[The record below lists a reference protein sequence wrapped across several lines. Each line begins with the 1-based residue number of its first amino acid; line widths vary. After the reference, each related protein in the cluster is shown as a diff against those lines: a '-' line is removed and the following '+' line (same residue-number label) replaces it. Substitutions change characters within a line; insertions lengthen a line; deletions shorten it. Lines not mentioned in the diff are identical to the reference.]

1 MHTIKYLKENGIE
14 SLKEELGVIVKE
26 YDDLL
31 VLNYSQI
38 ESPKTHPI
46 VRECRGLILDKDF
59 NVVSRKLCRFFNYG
73 EAPDTMANLDFSKAV
88 VHEKVDGSLIGIFN
102 YNDHWYVATRGTA
115 FAEAETAWGG
125 TFKDLVYE
133 ALNVDDDEHF
143 NEECNIYLN
152 PEYTY
157 IFEVT
162 SPHNRVVVRHS
173 DTRLTLLTSRH
184 NETGEYGGE
193 HQENDAF
200 SIGADVVKKYS
211 FDSVEHCIEAARNLP
226 NLEEGYVV
234 YQDNQ
239 PVCKIK
245 SPTYVAIHSMKGD
258 GLTPRIAAT
267 LVLEQ
272 EHEEYLAYF
281 EEDRPF
287 FEKYIEAWDSF
298 NHKVCEV
305 YDEVSEIEDQ
315 KEFALAVKDYV
326 FSDLMFKTKKSSQHP
341 LHYFDSREISYRLK
355 MFRSWM
361 GEK

>member
-1 MHTIKYLKENGIE
+1 MQTIKYLKENGIE
-14 SLKEELGVIVKE
+14 SLKEELGIIVKE

-73 EAPDTMANLDFSKAV
+73 EAPDTMSHLNFSKAV
-88 VHEKVDGSLIGIFN
+88 VYEKIDGSLIGIFN
-102 YNDHWYVATRGTA
+102 YNGHWYVATRGTA

-162 SPHNRVVVRHS
+162 SPHNRVVVRHTE
-173 DTRLTLLTSRH
+173 TRLTLLTSRH

-193 HQENDAF
+193 DQENDAF

-234 YQDNQ
+234 YQDNE

-245 SPTYVAIHSMKGD
+245 SPAYLAAHTIRGE
-258 GLTPRIAAT
+258 GLTPRSAME

-272 EHEEYLAYF
+272 DHEEYLAYF

-287 FEKYIEAWDSF
+287 FEKYITG
-298 NHKVCEV
+298 
-305 YDEVSEIEDQ
+305 YDDLREEMNRVFENVKGIEDQ

-326 FSDLMFKTKKSSQHP
+326 FSDAMFKSKKSGEHP
-341 LHYFDSREISYRLK
+341 FHYFNSREMHYRLK
-355 MFRSWM
+355 VFKSWM
-361 GEK
+361 GEA